1 VGSYIFVLGIFNMF
15 NQINKD
21 VLPNKIVEL
30 LIKLIKE
37 KQFMPGDKL
46 PGERDLANTLGVGRS
61 SLREALRTLDHMNVL
76 EICPGLGTFVSS
88 LEIEYLIE
96 PIEFAFALDDTSI
109 LQIFETRKTLELKTV
124 ELAAEHITPEEIIKL
139 EKMFT
144 EMVDDS
150 QTFEYR
156 ESVDREF
163 HKLIAS
169 ASRNPLLYRFVC
181 VVLEAMVE
189 KRKESYKLPNAA
201 QIANTEHECIL
212 KHLKAHQAET
222 ARQAMLDHLNTT
234 ERNLLKLVN
243 HSDS

>member
-1 VGSYIFVLGIFNMF
+1 ML

-21 VLPNKIVEL
+21 VLSNKIVEL
-30 LIKLIKE
+30 LIKRIKE

-76 EICPGLGTFVSS
+76 EIRPGLGTFVTS

-96 PIEFAFALDDTSI
+96 PIEFAFALDDASI
-109 LQIFETRKTLELKTV
+109 LKVFETRKTLELRTV
-124 ELAAEHITPEEIIKL
+124 ELAAEHITSEDLSKL
-139 EKMFT
+139 DKMYLKMADET
-144 EMVDDS
+144 RSID
-150 QTFEYR
+150 YR

-169 ASRNPLLYRFVC
+169 ASCNPLLYRFVC
-181 VVLEAMVE
+181 VVLEVMIN
-189 KRKESYKLPNAA
+189 KRQESYMLPNAA
-201 QIANTEHECIL
+201 QIANQEHGGIL
-212 KHLKAHQAET
+212 KHLKNYQADA

-234 ERNLLKLVN
+234 EKNLLHLVN
-243 HSDS
+243 NQKEVINDE